1 MAEAENLTDLHIAD
15 LHALAAEAGVNGYR
29 MLSREELIAEIQAG
43 GKRKR
48 SRWPRRKAP
57 TVDAESDTD
66 ELKIPSDAAAG
77 ADEGAEPEA
86 ERRPRRRGGRRGGR
100 GRGGRDRERL
110 ASADRDDA
118 PETEETEEIT
128 GILEVTRQRHGFL
141 SVEGSDDDVY
151 VSASQVRRCEMK
163 DGDEVTGPVRA
174 PRRGERHRALVR
186 VNLVNGEPPVDAPAP
201 RKPSG
206 GGDAS
211 VRSRSGDAAT
221 SASVELTVV
230 SVDSEQCVIEIEGS
244 EHVLEPGDR
253 LSIAVGDE
261 DEAQVTRAER

>member
-1 MAEAENLTDLHIAD
+1 MAEADNLTDLHIAD

-29 MLSREELIAEIQAG
+29 MLNREELIAEIEAG
-43 GKRKR
+43 GSRKR

-57 TVDAESDTD
+57 TVDAESETD
-66 ELKIPSDAAAG
+66 ELKVVDSDGDGEAG
-77 ADEGAEPEA
+77 EDAETPA
-86 ERRPRRRGGRRGGR
+86 ERRPRRRGRRGGR

-110 ASADRDDA
+110 GSAERDEA
-118 PETEETEEIT
+118 PGTEETEEIT
-128 GILEVTRQRHGFL
+128 GILELTRQRHGFL
-141 SVEGSDDDVY
+141 AVEGSDDDVY

-201 RKPSG
+201 RDKG
-206 GGDAS
+206 GEGE
-211 VRSRSGDAAT
+211 AAAPAGPGEAAET
-221 SASVELTVV
+221 TEVELTLV
-230 SVDSEQCVIEIEGS
+230 SVDSEQCVLEIEGA

-253 LSIAVGDE
+253 LSIAIGDGDE
-261 DEAQVTRAER
+261 PRISRSEP